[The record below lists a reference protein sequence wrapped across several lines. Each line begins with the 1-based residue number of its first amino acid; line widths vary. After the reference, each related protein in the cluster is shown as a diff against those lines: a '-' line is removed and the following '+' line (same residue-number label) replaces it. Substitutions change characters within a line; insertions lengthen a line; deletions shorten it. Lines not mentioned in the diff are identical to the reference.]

1 MLINEG
7 QGTHRGRLQSK
18 PSLRLLSRMRMF
30 TGGIWSRTEPGRAA
44 FLRCTHSPG
53 REIISGIRTSKVR
66 AVGASSSTGCLLAL
80 RFRFKSPFTKQLLL
94 QIPNMLPGRLARLA
108 NDSSFGWQHHNYVI
122 KVLPCLNIPD
132 SEMRTL
138 S

>member
-1 MLINEG
+1 M
-7 QGTHRGRLQSK
+7 RGRVHTEEDCRVSRHYDYSVECGCLQVESGVE
-18 PSLRLLSRMRMF
+18 RNREGLLFSGAP
-30 TGGIWSRTEPGRAA
+30 TVLA
-44 FLRCTHSPG
+44 

-80 RFRFKSPFTKQLLL
+80 RFRFKSPSTKQLLL